1 MIIVPLQRE
10 CFKSILQYSSLCL
23 RLYYFRLVFSSL
35 CVCVCV
41 VVVVVVVPLL
51 KNCFCKF
58 FMIPEALL
66 SYLKNPM
73 LLSKIQDVVMHK
85 TLILFVL

>member
-1 MIIVPLQRE
+1 
-10 CFKSILQYSSLCL
+10 
-23 RLYYFRLVFSSL
+23 
-35 CVCVCV
+35 VCVCV